1 VSARQCPSCGG
12 FCRKSGCERL
22 NTNHPD
28 YDKTEWKVRG
38 VLAESLKC
46 WCRLTGEEA
55 AELVELLAKTG
66 AQMHAA
72 FAAGAASRDDA
83 IADLKNRLHDEKQS
97 VRNLEANIEALRADA
112 LRYRWWLKAM
122 TSENA
127 MEILGNAFKHLDPDT
142 VPSTKQFSE
151 VVDAA
156 IEQESSK

>member
-1 VSARQCPSCGG
+1 MSARQCPSCGG

-72 FAAGAASRDDA
+72 YAAGAASRDS
-83 IADLKNRLHDEKQS
+83 E
-97 VRNLEANIEALRADA
+97 IEALRADA
-112 LRYRWWLKAM
+112 ARYRWLRDHVIFGYPSSEGSSNKAAYLVV
-122 TSENA
+122 TGYGYRERKNLTDQA
-127 MEILGNAFKHLDPDT
+127 
-142 VPSTKQFSE
+142 
-151 VVDAA
+151 VDAA
-156 IEQESSK
+156 SAAEGEAP